1 MDDTQPT
8 AMSSLYTVARTVLLD
23 ALQALDEQRNAI
35 VLVGAQAIYLHT
47 GDADIAVPAF
57 TTDGDL
63 VIEPSRLKDEP
74 RLAEAMERAQFAP
87 GSQPGIWLAT
97 RDVDS
102 VLTTIPV
109 DLLVPEAVAG
119 GGGRRAARLGDHG
132 DRTGR
137 RARGLEGALVDYDI
151 QTLRALT
158 TDDPR
163 AFDIRVAGP
172 SALLVAKVHKISDR
186 NQEPQAR
193 RVADKDGLDVLRL
206 LRGIDSRRFA
216 DGLSRLRRESVSAE
230 VTGEAITLLADLFGS
245 ARALGTQMAIRATE
259 RLEDPTVIGE
269 SCAALTRELLSLVG
283 S

>member
-1 MDDTQPT
+1 MNT
-8 AMSSLYTVARTVLLD
+8 LYAVARSVLLD
-23 ALQALDEQRNAI
+23 ALEALNEQRDAL

-63 VIEPSRLKDEP
+63 VIEPSRLRDEP
-74 RLAEAMERAQFAP
+74 RLVEAMERAQFAP
-87 GSQPGIWLAT
+87 GRQPGSWVAT
-97 RDVDS
+97 REVDS

-119 GGGRRAARLGDHG
+119 GGRRAARLGNHG

-151 QTLRALT
+151 RTLRAMAP
-158 TDDPR
+158 DDPR

-186 NQEPQAR
+186 NQEPQAKR
-193 RVADKDGLDVLRL
+193 LGDKDGLDVLRL
-206 LRGIDSRRFA
+206 LRGVESRLLA
-216 DGLSRLRRESVSAE
+216 DGLIRLRQESVSAT
-230 VTGEAITLLADLFGS
+230 VTGEAIALLADLFGS
-245 ARALGTQMAIRATE
+245 ADAVGTRMAIRATE
-259 RLEDPTVIGE
+259 RLEDPRVIAE
-269 SCAALTRELLSLVG
+269 SCTALTRELLSLVR

>member
-1 MDDTQPT
+1 MNT
-8 AMSSLYTVARTVLLD
+8 LYAVARAVLLD
-23 ALQALDEQRNAI
+23 ALEALNEQRDAI

-63 VIEPSRLKDEP
+63 AIEPSRLKNEP
-74 RLAEAMERAQFAP
+74 RLAEAMEQAHFAP
-87 GSQPGIWLAT
+87 GLQPGSWLAT

-102 VLTTIPV
+102 VPTTIPV

-119 GGGRRAARLGDHG
+119 AGRRAARLGDHG

-151 QTLRALT
+151 HTLRALAI
-158 TDDPR
+158 DDPR
-163 AFDIRVAGP
+163 AFEIRVAGP

-186 NQEPQAR
+186 NQELQAR
-193 RVADKDGLDVLRL
+193 RLEDKDGLDVLRL
-206 LRGIDSRRFA
+206 LRGVESRRLA
-216 DGLSRLRRESVSAE
+216 DGLMRLRQEAVSAA
-230 VTGEAITLLADLFGS
+230 VTGEAILLLADLFGS
-245 ARALGTQMAIRATE
+245 ARAVGTLMAIRASE
-259 RLEDPTVIGE
+259 RLEDPTVIAE
-269 SCAALTRELLSLVG
+269 SCAALTRELLSLVR

>member
-1 MDDTQPT
+1 
-8 AMSSLYTVARTVLLD
+8 
-23 ALQALDEQRNAI
+23 
-35 VLVGAQAIYLHT
+35 
-47 GDADIAVPAF
+47 
-57 TTDGDL
+57 
-63 VIEPSRLKDEP
+63 
-74 RLAEAMERAQFAP
+74 LAEAMERARFAP
-87 GSQPGIWLAT
+87 GGQPGIWLAT

-163 AFDIRVAGP
+163 AFDVRVAGP

-245 ARALGTQMAIRATE
+245 ARALGTQMAVRATE

-269 SCAALTRELLSLVG
+269 SCAALTRELLSLVR

>member
-1 MDDTQPT
+1 MDGTQPAVMNT
-8 AMSSLYTVARTVLLD
+8 LYAVARTVLLD
-23 ALQALDEQRNAI
+23 ALEALNEQRDAL

-63 VIEPSRLKDEP
+63 VIEPSRLKSEP
-74 RLAEAMERAQFAP
+74 RLAEVMERAQFTPGLQP
-87 GSQPGIWLAT
+87 GSWLAT

-102 VLTTIPV
+102 VPTTIPV
-109 DLLVPEAVAG
+109 DLLVPEAVA

-151 QTLRALT
+151 HRLRALAI
-158 TDDPR
+158 DDPR

-186 NQEPQAR
+186 NQELRAR
-193 RVADKDGLDVLRL
+193 RLEDKDGLDVLRL
-206 LRGIDSRRFA
+206 LRGVEARRLA
-216 DGLSRLRRESVSAE
+216 DGLIRLRQEEVSAA
-230 VTGEAITLLADLFGS
+230 VTGEAIELLADLFGS
-245 ARALGTQMAIRATE
+245 ARAVGTLMAIRASE
-259 RLEDPTVIGE
+259 RLEDPTVIAE
-269 SCAALTRELLSLVG
+269 SCAALTRELLSLIE

>member
-1 MDDTQPT
+1 MDGTQPPVMNT
-8 AMSSLYTVARTVLLD
+8 LYAVARGVLLD
-23 ALQALDEQRNAI
+23 ALEALNEQRDAV

-87 GSQPGIWLAT
+87 GRQPGSWVAT
-97 RDVDS
+97 REVDS
-102 VLTTIPV
+102 VVTTIPV
-109 DLLVPEAVAG
+109 DLLVPEAVA

-137 RARGLEGALVDYDI
+137 RARGLEGALVDYDV
-151 QTLRALT
+151 QTLRALAA
-158 TDDPR
+158 DDPR
-163 AFDIRVAGP
+163 AFEIRVAGP
-172 SALLVAKVHKISDR
+172 SALLVAKAHKISDR
-186 NQEPQAR
+186 AQEPQAK

-206 LRGIDSRRFA
+206 LRGVESRRLA
-216 DGLSRLRRESVSAE
+216 DGLNRLRQESVSAT
-230 VTGEAITLLADLFGS
+230 VTDEAITLLADLFG
-245 ARALGTQMAIRATE
+245 AADAIGTLMAIRATE
-259 RLEDPTVIGE
+259 RLEDPGVIAE
-269 SCAALTRELLSLVG
+269 SCAALTQELLSLVR